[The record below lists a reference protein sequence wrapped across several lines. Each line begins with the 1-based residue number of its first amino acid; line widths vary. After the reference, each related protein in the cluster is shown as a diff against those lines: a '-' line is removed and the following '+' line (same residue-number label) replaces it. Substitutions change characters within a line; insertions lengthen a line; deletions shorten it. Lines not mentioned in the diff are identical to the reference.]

1 MPWTDEDDTNLV
13 RATRRMLA
21 RNGGVL
27 PGRTAPEWKK
37 MHHRLGIDHPA
48 NQFHVHYNWICWVHK
63 WGLDPRHPVTHAPE
77 IAHRELLGCD
87 FGPQEKWPT
96 GAPKKDVMETARQR
110 AREEDAWFR
119 PSSAGAESESE
130 SESESEADA
139 PPPPK
144 RTRVKREQ
152 APEAEEAESRVKAK
166 VKKEAGEGKGITE
179 KKKNKDV
186 FFAF

>member
-1 MPWTDEDDTNLV
+1 
-13 RATRRMLA
+13 
-21 RNGGVL
+21 
-27 PGRTAPEWKK
+27 
-37 MHHRLGIDHPA
+37 
-48 NQFHVHYNWICWVHK
+48 
-63 WGLDPRHPVTHAPE
+63 
-77 IAHRELLGCD
+77 
-87 FGPQEKWPT
+87 
-96 GAPKKDVMETARQR
+96 METARQR

-179 KKKNKDV
+179 KKKDKV
-186 FFAF
+186 AVKAVKAPSRPKKRASEPRRCGFVTLCYILTFAFTFSNQQQPLPMS